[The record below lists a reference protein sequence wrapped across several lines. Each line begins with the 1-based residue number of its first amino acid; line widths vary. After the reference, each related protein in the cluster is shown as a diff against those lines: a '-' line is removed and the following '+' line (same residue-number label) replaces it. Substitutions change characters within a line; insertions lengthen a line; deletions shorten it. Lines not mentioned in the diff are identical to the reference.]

1 MKIIHGIKNLSKT
14 EQNQIIA
21 LGFFDGIH
29 KGHQALIREAE
40 RISLTF
46 PDSPSILVYTFNKHP
61 LEIINPEKAPFLLTT
76 LEEKIEMLEKLQ
88 VDLLLIGE
96 FNETI
101 ANLSPKDFLKK
112 IVCEQLKARQVITG
126 FNYRYGKGHKGNVET
141 LVKDGES
148 LGFPVSVVSAIV
160 LDGEPVSSTRIRNLI
175 SSGSVEEA
183 ARLLGR
189 NYSLTGIVT
198 QGEGRGRNLGFP
210 TANLHINYRKLLPK
224 IGIYAGTAK
233 IKEETPE
240 SNTYKNQEWMVAI
253 SIGKRPTFNGKQIV
267 VEAHLLNYSGN
278 LYGKKI
284 EVELFKRIRDE
295 EKFSS
300 PEALTKKMEE
310 DVALVRDFLGL
321 HDSEKRC

>member
-112 IVCEQLKARQVITG
+112 I
-126 FNYRYGKGHKGNVET
+126 RY
-141 LVKDGES
+141 
-148 LGFPVSVVSAIV
+148 
-160 LDGEPVSSTRIRNLI
+160 
-175 SSGSVEEA
+175 
-183 ARLLGR
+183 
-189 NYSLTGIVT
+189 
-198 QGEGRGRNLGFP
+198 
-210 TANLHINYRKLLPK
+210 
-224 IGIYAGTAK
+224 
-233 IKEETPE
+233 
-240 SNTYKNQEWMVAI
+240 
-253 SIGKRPTFNGKQIV
+253 
-267 VEAHLLNYSGN
+267 
-278 LYGKKI
+278 KK
-284 EVELFKRIRDE
+284 
-295 EKFSS
+295 
-300 PEALTKKMEE
+300 
-310 DVALVRDFLGL
+310 
-321 HDSEKRC
+321 